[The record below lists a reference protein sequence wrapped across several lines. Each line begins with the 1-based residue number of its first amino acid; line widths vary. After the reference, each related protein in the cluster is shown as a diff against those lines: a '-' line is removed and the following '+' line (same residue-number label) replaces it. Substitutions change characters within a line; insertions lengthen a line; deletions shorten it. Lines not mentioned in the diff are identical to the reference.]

1 MIPRVEDQA
10 SFLIEEYKAL
20 RKEIDQH
27 MIESRTE
34 ERYAIISS
42 GIVWGWLI
50 LNREKNFLLWLVP
63 VLLNTAIVFRT
74 RAMSKHIEQ
83 IGMYIRT
90 LEKAFHC
97 TGWEHHEKK
106 RNVTKI
112 NQIIAI
118 GLLALAVTAFFYRY
132 RLVP

>member
-1 MIPRVEDQA
+1 MPPRVEDQA
-10 SFLIEEYKAL
+10 PFLIEEYKAL

-42 GIVWGWLI
+42 GIVWAWLI
-50 LNREKNFLLWLVP
+50 LNHEKNFLLWLVP

-90 LEKAFHC
+90 LELAFQC
-97 TGWEHHEKK
+97 VGWEHYEKK

-112 NQIIAI
+112 NLIIAI
-118 GLLALAVTAFFYRY
+118 GLLALAFIAFLYRKT
-132 RLVP
+132 LAP